1 MGVSAKVGVT
11 AIATAAMAT
20 STLPLY
26 GVSALG
32 PVLIEDLDL
41 SRPQLGSL
49 VAATISAAALLSMPA
64 GRLIDRIGARRGL
77 VGLTVAIV
85 VTLFAASLADS
96 YGWLLAALAV
106 AGVGQALAN
115 PATNVLVRARI
126 PPPGDGLAI
135 GYKQSGVQISA
146 LLSGLVLPRV
156 ASEHGWQWGLRT
168 SAVAALVVLIT
179 VPLVQAPAPH
189 ARSGRRQPLPPW
201 LFRLTLYC
209 FVLATA
215 NAAVAAF
222 LPLFAVQDLGYQPSV
237 GGGVLACFGAAG
249 FFGRIWWARRAAERR
264 DRPATMLTGLTC
276 AAAVCAL
283 PLTLATLPHLGILV
297 WVGALG
303 VGGSATAAYAVAML
317 EVVRNGGNDTGR
329 ASGLVSVGFFL
340 GFAAGPVAFG
350 FLTSHAGY
358 RTGWVAVVG
367 TLVLAAAAGLPFRR
381 TTAPGT
387 EPPTPDTPA

>member
-1 MGVSAKVGVT
+1 MSVGVKVGVT

-32 PVLIEDLDL
+32 PVLVEDLDL
-41 SRPQLGSL
+41 SRQQLGWL
-49 VAATISAAALLSMPA
+49 VAVTISAAALLSMAA

-77 VGLTVAIV
+77 IGLTGAIV
-85 VTLFAASLADS
+85 VTLFAASLANS

-115 PATNVLVRARI
+115 PATNVLVRDRI

-146 LLSGLVLPRV
+146 LFSGLVLPRV

-168 SAVAALVVLIT
+168 SAVAALVVAMM
-179 VPLVQAPAPH
+179 VPLVRASAAH
-189 ARSGRRQPLPPW
+189 VRSGRPRPFPLW

-215 NAAVAAF
+215 NAAVAAY
-222 LPLFAVQDLGYQPSV
+222 LPLFAVQGLRYQPSV
-237 GGGVLACFGAAG
+237 GGAVLACFGAAG
-249 FFGRIWWARRAAERR
+249 VFGRIWWARRAADRR

-276 AAAVCAL
+276 VAALCAL
-283 PLTLATLPHLGILV
+283 PLTLATLPHLGMLV

-317 EVVRNGGNDTGR
+317 DVVRNAGNDTGR

-340 GFAAGPVAFG
+340 GFAAGPIAFG
-350 FLTSHAGY
+350 FLTGHAGY
-358 RTGWVAVVG
+358 RAGWVGVVG
-367 TLVLAAAAGLPFRR
+367 MLVLAAAAALPFRR
-381 TTAPGT
+381 TAAPAAGC
-387 EPPTPDTPA
+387 

>member
-1 MGVSAKVGVT
+1 MGVGMKVGVT
-11 AIATAAMAT
+11 AVATAAMAT

-32 PVLIEDLDL
+32 PILVEDLDL

-49 VAATISAAALLSMPA
+49 AAATICAAAVLSMAA
-64 GRLIDRIGARRGL
+64 GRLIDRIGARNGL
-77 VGLTVAIV
+77 IGLAAAIV
-85 VTLFAASLADS
+85 AALFAASLADS

-115 PATNVLVRARI
+115 PATNVLIRDRI

-146 LLSGLVLPRV
+146 LLSGLILPWV
-156 ASEHGWQWGLRT
+156 AAEHGWQWALRT
-168 SAVAALVVLIT
+168 SAAAALVVVVA
-179 VPLVQAPAPH
+179 VPLVRAPAPH
-189 ARSGRRQPLPPW
+189 VRSARRRPLPPW

-215 NAAVAAF
+215 NAAVAAY
-222 LPLFAVQDLGYQPSV
+222 LPLFAVQDLGFRPGV
-237 GGGVLACFGAAG
+237 GGAVLACFGAAG
-249 FFGRIWWARRAAERR
+249 VFGRVWWTRRAADGR
-264 DRPATMLTGLTC
+264 DRPATMLTGLAC
-276 AAAVCAL
+276 AAAGCAV
-283 PLTLATLPHLGILV
+283 PLLMATLPHLEFLV

-317 EVVRNGGNDTGR
+317 DVVRNAGNDTGR

-340 GFAAGPVAFG
+340 GFAAGPVPFG
-350 FLTSHAGY
+350 LLTGHAGY
-358 RTGWVAVVG
+358 RAGWLAVVA
-367 TLVLAAAAGLPFRR
+367 TLVLAAAAGMPFRR
-381 TTAPGT
+381 APA
-387 EPPTPDTPA
+387 PAAG

>member
-1 MGVSAKVGVT
+1 MSVSVKVGVT

-32 PVLIEDLDL
+32 PVLVEDLDL
-41 SRPQLGSL
+41 SRQQLGWL
-49 VAATISAAALLSMPA
+49 VAVTISAAALLSMAA

-77 VGLTVAIV
+77 IGLTGAIV
-85 VTLFAASLADS
+85 VTLFAASLANS

-115 PATNVLVRARI
+115 PATNVLVRDRI

-146 LLSGLVLPRV
+146 LFSGLVLPRV

-168 SAVAALVVLIT
+168 SAVAALVVAMM
-179 VPLVQAPAPH
+179 VPLVRASAAH
-189 ARSGRRQPLPPW
+189 VRSGRPRPFPLW

-215 NAAVAAF
+215 NAAVAAY
-222 LPLFAVQDLGYQPSV
+222 LPLFAVQGLRYQPSV
-237 GGGVLACFGAAG
+237 GGAVLACFGAAG
-249 FFGRIWWARRAAERR
+249 VFGRIWWARRAADRR

-276 AAAVCAL
+276 VAALCAL
-283 PLTLATLPHLGILV
+283 PLTLATLPHLGMLV

-317 EVVRNGGNDTGR
+317 DVVRNAGNDTGR

-340 GFAAGPVAFG
+340 GFAAGPIAFG
-350 FLTSHAGY
+350 FLTGHAGY
-358 RTGWVAVVG
+358 RAGWVGVVG
-367 TLVLAAAAGLPFRR
+367 MLVLAAAAALPFRL
-381 TTAPGT
+381 TAA
-387 EPPTPDTPA
+387 PAAGC